1 MIYIIL
7 TATSIYLA
15 YRQYKQEKLILQLRR
30 QLYAETKRQLYAEI
44 HGYQY
49 PQNWK

>member
-30 QLYAETKRQLYAEI
+30 QLYAEI

>member
-1 MIYIIL
+1 MTYL
-7 TATSIYLA
+7 FLLATIAYLA
-15 YRQYKQEKLILQLRR
+15 YRQSKQAAVILELR
-30 QLYAETKRQLYAEI
+30 RQLYAEI